1 MLEYIDEE
9 ELEERYGGKL
19 SNLTEYWPPKSTH
32 ESFEYKMKETA
43 DESEESMFFSVLND
57 DQFFELEGE
66 STSENVPCSC
76 DIYWIHIDIELIN
89 TYFIA

>member
-32 ESFEYKMKETA
+32 ESF
-43 DESEESMFFSVLND
+43 
-57 DQFFELEGE
+57 
-66 STSENVPCSC
+66 
-76 DIYWIHIDIELIN
+76 
-89 TYFIA
+89 